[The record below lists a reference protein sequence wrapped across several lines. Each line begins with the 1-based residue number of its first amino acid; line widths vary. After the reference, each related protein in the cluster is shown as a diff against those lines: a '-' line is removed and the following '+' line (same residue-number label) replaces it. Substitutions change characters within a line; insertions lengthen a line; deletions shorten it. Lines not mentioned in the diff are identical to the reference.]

1 MEYEREPRIS
11 TETDLTPKH
20 RKLKETS
27 KKTQKTPINIF
38 KELFKR
44 YFSHKTKI
52 GTIREQEISLG
63 N

>member
-27 KKTQKTPINIF
+27 KKTNKKHQ
-38 KELFKR
+38 L
-44 YFSHKTKI
+44 
-52 GTIREQEISLG
+52 ISLKSYLKDILATKQK
-63 N
+63 

>member
-1 MEYEREPRIS
+1 MEYEREPRTS

-27 KKTQKTPINIF
+27 KKTINIF

-44 YFSHKTKI
+44 NFSHKTRVHKI